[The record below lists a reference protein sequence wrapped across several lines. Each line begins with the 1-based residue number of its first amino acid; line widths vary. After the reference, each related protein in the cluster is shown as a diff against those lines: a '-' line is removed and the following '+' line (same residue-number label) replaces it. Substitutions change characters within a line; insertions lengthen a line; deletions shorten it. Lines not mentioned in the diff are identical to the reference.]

1 MSRKLYVPVE
11 TDEVS
16 RAAQRARYNAYIQ
29 SFRKLEMKAK
39 AEKASRDKAARIG
52 GAV

>member
-16 RAAQRARYNAYIQ
+16 RAAQRARYNAYMQ
-29 SFRKLEMKAK
+29 SFRKLQMKAK
-39 AEKASRDKAARIG
+39 AEKASRYKATRIG